1 MDIIIVE
8 TSNCGKCQSNII
20 ITRSNELVCE
30 VFNQPVKVYEYTTMK
45 YGCNSYVR
53 DDKKM
58 AELPKETKIK
68 GRTYIRWD
76 VQYSEP
82 NAQFSASTIKD
93 RVPKSAPEIIM
104 MKEDNKEPIF
114 GIYVLEDMSNE

>member
-1 MDIIIVE
+1 MDLIIVQPY
-8 TSNCGKCQSNII
+8 NCGTCNSNIVPRCGGEMI
-20 ITRSNELVCE
+20 CE
-30 VFNQPVKVYEYTTMK
+30 IFNSPVEMYEGTTMK

-58 AELPKETKIK
+58 AKLPEETKIK
-68 GRTYIRWD
+68 GRHYIRWD

-82 NAQFSASTIKD
+82 NAQISAATIKD
-93 RVPKSAPEIIM
+93 RIPKSVPEIIM

-114 GIYVLEDMSNE
+114 GIYVLEDMS